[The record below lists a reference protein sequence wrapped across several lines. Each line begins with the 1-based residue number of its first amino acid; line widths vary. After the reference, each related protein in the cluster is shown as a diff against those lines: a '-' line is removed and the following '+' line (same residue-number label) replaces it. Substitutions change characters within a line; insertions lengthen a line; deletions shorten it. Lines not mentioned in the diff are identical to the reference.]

1 MTFLNE
7 LEQRIGQQHV
17 LTGQSMQQYL
27 EDWRGRYIGTA
38 LAVARPATTQE
49 VAQVVRLCAEHRVP
63 IVPQGGN
70 TGLCGG
76 DAGQ

>member
-27 EDWRGRYIGTA
+27 EDWRGRYTGTA
-38 LAVARPATTQE
+38 LAVSAPTSEPASDS
-49 VAQVVRLCAEHRVP
+49 VRF
-63 IVPQGGN
+63 IVPVHSPV
-70 TGLCGG
+70 TIRRR
-76 DAGQ
+76 